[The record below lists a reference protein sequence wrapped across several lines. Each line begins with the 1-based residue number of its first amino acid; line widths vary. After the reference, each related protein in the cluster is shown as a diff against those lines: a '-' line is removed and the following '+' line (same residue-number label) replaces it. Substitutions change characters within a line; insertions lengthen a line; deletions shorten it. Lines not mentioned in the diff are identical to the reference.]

1 MKSLRQRSDV
11 IQCAYQQEN
20 FSGNGEKESLEEKRL
35 EMEIIVHKLLPRS
48 YINSTKEA
56 FDCVFQVFNIKL
68 KKFEID
74 ITKKKGGKKQH
85 KNRYYNAVYI
95 LPFLL
100 KYPPYL

>member
-1 MKSLRQRSDV
+1 MQK
-11 IQCAYQQEN
+11 N

-74 ITKKKGGKKQH
+74 ITKKRQRNNIKTDTTMLF
-85 KNRYYNAVYI
+85 I
-95 LPFLL
+95 FFLS
-100 KYPPYL
+100 Y